1 MKKSISSIISNLQV
15 IYVLQIFLCFIGKTG
30 LLDQRNKGITKRLV
44 QFHLEAFDSE
54 LEMWPGGGEAIHRNG
69 EYVG

>member
-1 MKKSISSIISNLQV
+1 MPKTQKLLPKNYQYINNSSV
-15 IYVLQIFLCFIGKTG
+15 GKTE

-54 LEMWPGGGEAIHRNG
+54 VEMWPGGGEAIHRNG

>member
-1 MKKSISSIISNLQV
+1 MNIIS
-15 IYVLQIFLCFIGKTG
+15 VLHLVETFISITSLYLLYIGKTG

-54 LEMWPGGGEAIHRNG
+54 TEMWPGGGEAIHRNG